1 MKTKK
6 MDMKDKLSL
15 LWIFALFNYLYCDI
29 VTLMD
34 SSVLTELLR
43 GYAGSIQ
50 ITQGFLLGASV
61 LVEIPIAM
69 VLLSRVLSY
78 RANRWGNLIAGATM
92 TVVQISSLF
101 VGTPTNYYV
110 FFSII
115 EIATTSL
122 IVWYAWNW
130 KENEN

>member
-1 MKTKK
+1 MKTQK

-34 SSVLTELLR
+34 SSVLTEILR

-69 VLLSRVLSY
+69 VLLSRFLSY
-78 RANRWGNLIAGATM
+78 RANRWGNIVAGATM
-92 TVVQISSLF
+92 TAVQVSSLF

-130 KENEN
+130 MENEN